1 MGTIRVSEDSTVTVG
16 AGAMFRSAADGSLR
30 AGVRGVGGLFVG
42 DTRLLSTFDLT
53 ANSSTL
59 EVASTRPGDGE
70 RSIVLLPAVPRNAMG
85 DFVLTRR
92 QRLTSIGLEESIEVR
107 NITARPVDVVLGLE
121 CATDF
126 ADQFMLRSDKR
137 VFDRSD
143 AHRSVEVTEA
153 GLRLGYQR
161 GVDGKDFSATVQIM
175 VTGEPTVTASDGDI
189 LGGHFSWK
197 MSLAPGERRQ
207 IEVSARS
214 VGAPAAV
221 VSPLPL
227 RQLAGEQS
235 DALREQSLRDIQA
248 LRMPCPS
255 LPHLT
260 VLAAGVPWFLTLF
273 GRDSIIASML
283 SEPDLPG
290 LLDDTLR
297 ALAATQA
304 TETDDRRIAQPGK
317 IVHELRQ
324 SELAQLDEIPYG
336 RYYGSVDST
345 PLFLI
350 GLAACSTREV
360 IVDLES
366 AARAAVD
373 WMLGAG
379 GITEFGFLRYIPDP
393 NGLIHQGW
401 KDSHDAVAHADGTI
415 ATGAIA
421 LCEVQGYAWRALMNT
436 AALAREVWSD
446 PDWAARLEAIALEL
460 AARFRREFWVPELD
474 FPALAIDGSGRR
486 VDVVASNAGHLLF
499 SGMLDQADAVRVGER
514 LLEPDM
520 FTGFGLRTLS
530 SGARLYHPMSYHNG
544 SVWPHDTM
552 VTAVGMKAYGMDDA
566 ALALASGIASA
577 AAAFDNR
584 LPELFGGFSRADFDL
599 PVGYA
604 HAATPQAWAAASG
617 AAASRLLRELTR

>member
-1 MGTIRVSEDSTVTVG
+1 
-16 AGAMFRSAADGSLR
+16 MFRSAADGSVR
-30 AGVRGVGGLFVG
+30 TEVRGVGGLFVS
-42 DTRLLSTFDLT
+42 DTRLLSTYELT
-53 ANSSTL
+53 ANGAAL
-59 EVASTRPGDGE
+59 EVASTRSGAGE
-70 RSIVLLPAVPRNAMG
+70 RSVVLLPAVPRNAMG
-85 DFVLTRR
+85 DFVLSRR
-92 QRLTSIGLEESIEVR
+92 QRVSSSGLEELIEVR
-107 NITARPVDVVLGLE
+107 NITARPLEVILELE

-137 VFDRSD
+137 VFDRS
-143 AHRSVEVTEA
+143 AARRSVEVT
-153 GLRLGYQR
+153 GGRLRLGYR
-161 GVDGKDFSATVQIM
+161 RDLDGRTFSATV
-175 VTGEPTVTASDGDI
+175 EVTASGDPAVSAAEYENDAI
-189 LGGHFSWK
+189 RGGLLAWTV
-197 MSLAPGERRQ
+197 SLAPGELRQ
-207 IEVSARS
+207 IAVAVSS

-221 VSPLPL
+221 VAPLALGRLGPD
-227 RQLAGEQS
+227 GEPGG
-235 DALREQSLRDIQA
+235 ALREQSLRDIHA

-255 LPHLT
+255 LPQLT
-260 VLAAGVPWFLTLF
+260 ILAAGVPWFLTLF

-283 SEPDLPG
+283 TEPDLPG

-304 TETDDRRIAQPGK
+304 TETDDRRVAQPGK

-360 IVDLES
+360 IVDLEAS
-366 AARAAVD
+366 ARAAVD

-379 GITEFGFLRYIPDP
+379 GLTEHGFLRYTPDP

-421 LCEVQGYAWRALMNT
+421 LCEVQGYAWRALINT
-436 AALAREVWSD
+436 AGLARDVWSD
-446 PDWAARLEAIALEL
+446 PDWAATLEATALEL
-460 AARFRREFWVPELD
+460 AQRFRREFWIPELN

-486 VDVVASNAGHLLF
+486 VEVVASNAGHLLY
-499 SGMLDQADAVRVGER
+499 SGMLDEPDAVRVGER

-530 SGARLYHPMSYHNG
+530 AEARLYHPMSYHNG

-552 VTAVGMKAYGMDDA
+552 LAAVGMKAYGMDA
-566 ALALASGIASA
+566 AARLLASSIASA
-577 AAAFDNR
+577 AAAFGNR
-584 LPELFGGFSRADFDL
+584 LPELFGGFSRADFEL
-599 PVGYA
+599 PVAYA

-617 AAASRLLRELTR
+617 ATASRLLHDLG